1 MNYQINIKDRE
12 YKKIILKNEETE
24 LELSIEDFKN
34 FNKFK
39 FFQDDTINYD
49 KTTKTINNI
58 VNTNIK
64 KKKIVGELIKNNY
77 KHTDLL
83 Y

>member
-12 YKKIILKNEETE
+12 YKKIILTNKESE

-49 KTTKTINNI
+49 KTTKMINNI

-64 KKKIVGELIKNNY
+64 RKKIY
-77 KHTDLL
+77 KHQNTSMTF
-83 Y
+83 